1 LPDGNEQCGPIPDG
15 CGGVLNCGDCSQLG
29 ASYTCTGDECVCV
42 PLTSPTNCGP
52 GVCGTLPNGCGGTY
66 TCAC

>member
-1 LPDGNEQCGPIPDG
+1 
-15 CGGVLNCGDCSQLG
+15 
-29 ASYTCTGDECVCV
+29 VCV